1 MMSNSYQLKKLILG
15 FSTALSLGIAAS
27 ASAQD
32 TVNIGI
38 SVSATGPAASLG
50 VPERNTFELL
60 PDTVGGLPAKY
71 IILDD
76 ATDPSLAG
84 RNARKLISNDQVDVI
99 IGSSTTPTSLA
110 IAQVAE
116 ELKVPQLGLAPFDT
130 AANKWVFSV
139 PQSYGVMYRAIF
151 EEMKKRDIKKI
162 AYIGFSD
169 AQGEAGHREVSA
181 LATEFNIPL
190 VANERYGRQD
200 QSVTS
205 QAVRINQQKP
215 DAVLFGASGTGA
227 ALPMHALRKLGYEGL
242 FFQNHGV
249 ANNDFLRV
257 AGQAGE
263 GMICPT
269 GLVLVADQLDDQ
281 NPSKKVALEYV
292 KLYEGKYGAGT
303 LNPFGAY
310 AYDAYLLL
318 DHVISKAGTN
328 AKPGTQEF
336 RDSIRA
342 GLEQVKDLPLTHG
355 SSTMSASNHASLGS
369 DAVVLIEIDQGKWKL
384 LK

>member
-1 MMSNSYQLKKLILG
+1 MSNVPHLRLAVA
-15 FSTALSLGIAAS
+15 ALSLAATLGS
-27 ASAQD
+27 FTSVASAQD
-32 TVNIGI
+32 TLTIGV

-50 VPERNTFELL
+50 VPERNTVELL
-60 PDTVGGLPAKY
+60 PNTLGGLPVNY

-76 ATDPSLAG
+76 ATDPSAAAK
-84 RNARKLISNDQVDVI
+84 NARKLISSDRVDAI

-116 ELKVPQLGLAPFDT
+116 ELQVAQLGLAPFDT
-130 AANKWVFSV
+130 GKNKWVFSV
-139 PQSYGVMYRAIF
+139 PQSYGVMYRALF
-151 EEMKKRDIKKI
+151 EEMKKRNIKSI
-162 AYIGFSD
+162 AYIGFAD
-169 AQGEAGHREVSA
+169 AQGEAGHREVSP
-181 LATEFNIPL
+181 LAEEFGMTL

-200 QSVTS
+200 QSVTA
-205 QAVRINQQKP
+205 QAVRIQQAKP
-215 DAVLFGASGTGA
+215 DAVVFGASGTGA
-227 ALPMHALRKLGYEGL
+227 ALPMHALRKLGYEGT

-281 NPSKKVALEYV
+281 NPSKKVALDYV
-292 KLYEGKYGAGT
+292 KLYEGRHGAGS

-318 DHVISKAGTN
+318 DYAVSKARSQG
-328 AKPGTQEF
+328 KPGTPEF
-336 RDSIRA
+336 RTAIRDH
-342 GLEQVKDLPLTHG
+342 LEQVENLPLTHG
-355 SSTMSASNHASLGS
+355 SSTMTSSNHASLGS
-369 DAVVLIEIDQGKWKL
+369 DAVALIEVSQGKWKL

>member
-1 MMSNSYQLKKLILG
+1 MSNSYRIRSMVVGL
-15 FSTALSLGIAAS
+15 SAVLSLGLGTAA

-38 SVSATGPAASLG
+38 SISATGPAASLG
-50 VPERNTFELL
+50 VPERNTFEVL
-60 PDTVGGLPAKY
+60 PDRVGGLPVNY

-76 ATDPSLAG
+76 ATDPSVAG
-84 RNARKLISNDQVDVI
+84 KNARKLISSDRVDVI

-110 IAQVAE
+110 IAQVAQ
-116 ELKVPQLGLAPFDT
+116 ELKVPQLGLAPFNT
-130 AANKWVFSV
+130 GEKKWVFSV

-151 EEMKKRDIKKI
+151 EEMKKRNVKNI

-181 LATEFNIPL
+181 LATEFDIPL

-205 QAVRINQQKP
+205 QAVRISQAKP
-215 DAVLFGASGTGA
+215 DAVVFGASGTGA
-227 ALPMHALRKLGYEGL
+227 ALPMHALRKLGYDGA

-257 AGQAGE
+257 AGPSGE

-269 GLVLVADQLDDQ
+269 GLVLVADQLDDK
-281 NPSKKVALEYV
+281 NPSKKLALEYI

-318 DHVISKAGTN
+318 DHVIAKARKQ
-328 AKPGTQEF
+328 AKPGSQEF
-336 RDSIRA
+336 RNSIRDH
-342 GLEQVKDLPLTHG
+342 LEQVKDLPLTHG
-355 SSTMSASNHASLGS
+355 SSTMTASNHASLGS
-369 DAVVLIEIDQGKWKL
+369 DAVALIEIKQGKWKL